1 MFLLLF
7 LNFTCVHWPWV
18 WRTEFLVYLGSFG
31 NYFFNIFILH
41 VFLLLE
47 INCVYITTLVT
58 VSQNMDCILFL
69 KKSFSLWSSVWI
81 CSVLV
86 SQSCPT
92 LCDLV
97 YWSLPGSSVYG
108 ILQATVLEW
117 VVTPFSR
124 GSFQPRDWTQVSH
137 ITGTL
142 FTTWVINTNLSKLTD
157 PFVWNLWS
165 VLKSLQYMSLQILQ
179 SSVRISM

>member
-1 MFLLLF
+1 MFLVLF

-47 INCVYITTLVT
+47 INCVCITTLVT
-58 VSQNMDCILFL
+58 ISQTMDCILFF

-81 CSVLV
+81 CSMLV

-97 YWSLPGSSVYG
+97 YRSLPGSSVYG
-108 ILQATVLEW
+108 ILQARVLEW

-142 FTTWVINTNLSKLTD
+142 FTTWVINTILSKLTD
-157 PFVWNLWS
+157 PFVWNL
-165 VLKSLQYMSLQILQ
+165 
-179 SSVRISM
+179 